1 MKQTSFSDVEFAGKK
16 KVTRRERFLAEI
28 DAATPWPALVAA
40 LLPYYPKG
48 DGRGRPPIGLERMLR
63 MYIAQQCLGLSD
75 EGTEDAVYD
84 IQSVRNFVGIDLTQD
99 SAPDATTLLKFRR
112 MLEENELTRRVFDE
126 IKGHLANKGL
136 TMREGT
142 IVDATLIAAPPST
155 KNRSGERDPEMH
167 QSKKGNDW
175 HFGMKAHVGVDM
187 ATGLVHTVVGTAGNV
202 SDVTQAH
209 ALLHGGEKV
218 ALGDAGYQGVAKREE
233 NAGNDVVWH
242 TAMRPGKRKTLK
254 KNGIGRAIEKL
265 EKTKASVRAKVE
277 HCFHVLKCLFK
288 HRKTRYRGLAKN
300 NAQLFTLFGLANLV
314 LARRYLGSTDT
325 QVAPAV

>member
-1 MKQTSFSDVEFAGKK
+1 MLQRRGQRWWRRCCRT
-16 KVTRRERFLAEI
+16 TRKAM
-28 DAATPWPALVAA
+28 
-40 LLPYYPKG
+40 G
-48 DGRGRPPIGLERMLR
+48 GGRPPIGLERMLR
-63 MYIAQQCLGLSD
+63 MHIAQQCLGLSD
-75 EGTEDAVYD
+75 EGIEDAVYD

-155 KNRSGERDPEMH
+155 KNRSGTRDPEMH

-187 ATGLVHTVVGTAGNV
+187 ATGLVHTIVGTAGNV